1 MKFRSLLPLV
11 ALVFAVAYACT
22 DTSAPVRSNS
32 LMAPTELDG
41 VLGKPPPPP
50 VSTVIY
56 VDVQSPGVAVF
67 TGVFFSNGQITDDRG
82 GKTSWLRLDNKQPD
96 VLGFSLGRVSA
107 NARFMAKGTDFSGH
121 GTLFIEDIA
130 YTITDVDL
138 FVPEPDCG
146 DPEVSASSP
155 CAVISFTAE
164 DEAGNEHTGRAIAF
178 DRETCLQETKKG
190 DLIFVCEPDIE

>member
-11 ALVFAVAYACT
+11 ALVVAVAYACS
-22 DTSAPVRSNS
+22 DSSAPVRSHS
-32 LMAPTELDG
+32 LVAPTEMDG

-50 VSTVIY
+50 VSTAIY
-56 VDVQSPGVAVF
+56 VEIQSPGVAVF
-67 TGVFFSNGQITDDRG
+67 TGVFFSNGQMATDG
-82 GKTSWLRLDNKQPD
+82 TSWLRLDNKQPE
-96 VLGFSLGRVSA
+96 VLGFSMGRVSS

-121 GTLFIEDIA
+121 GTLYIEDIA

-146 DPEVSASSP
+146 DPEVAVPSP
-155 CAVISFTAE
+155 CAVISFRAE

-178 DRETCLQETKKG
+178 DRETCLQEGKKG
-190 DLIFVCEPDIE
+190 DLVFVCEPDEDIE